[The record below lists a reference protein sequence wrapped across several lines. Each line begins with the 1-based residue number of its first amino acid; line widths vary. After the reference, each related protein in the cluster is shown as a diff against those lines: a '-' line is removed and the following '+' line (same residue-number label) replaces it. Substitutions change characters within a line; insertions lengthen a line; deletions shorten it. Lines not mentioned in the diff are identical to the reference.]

1 MTHTQKNVT
10 RLLNE
15 LNIETYRQ
23 YDEGKKLLLSN
34 TNISVYNTSVPCSSL
49 LSWIDMQSYMKRVD
63 RYLTQISTVDPYEN
77 RQLANK
83 LDKQTLKDYL
93 YSKSVTSTV
102 RSIFTSNMRTIFGL
116 ELEQVNNLFALM
128 YLKSGGGSIE
138 AITYSD
144 EGCAQEKRV
153 KGGTQQITAKLL
165 EKVNEM
171 SKETNSAEV
180 LLNEALLEVIQ
191 DETNETN
198 PVTIITQNTKTGEK
212 HYFKARK
219 VISSIPINQYVH
231 VKFTPELPLH
241 KRNFFRFCQ
250 IGNYIKFAVTYR
262 TPFWRAKGL
271 SGEGTSDGSFI
282 YLNEEKFAQAYHKDI
297 NKISFNK
304 QIPSIGAVAEVFDGT
319 NEEEQPALL
328 GFVAANAAVEWGDQ
342 SEEVRRTEII
352 EGLVKF
358 YGEEA
363 RDYIDF
369 IDKNWNLEPFNG
381 GCPAFNL
388 TSSSLMSDYSRALRE
403 PFYNVHFCGTES
415 ATEWQGYMDGAV
427 ESGERAAHEILYRL
441 FSNDNQVKFDFKK
454 TYYYQKQNSKKNLI
468 ANENKSRSKFSFL
481 KSLFQITGIIGISY
495 LAYSRKELILNLK
508 KMF

>member
-15 LNIETYRQ
+15 LEIETYRQ
-23 YDEGKKLLLSN
+23 YDDGKKMLLSN
-34 TNISVYNTSVPCSSL
+34 NQISVYNTSVPCSSFF
-49 LSWIDMQSYMKRVD
+49 SWLDMQAYMKRVD
-63 RYLTQISTVDPYEN
+63 RYVKKLSTIDPFEN
-77 RQLANK
+77 KKLAEK
-83 LDKQTLKDYL
+83 LDKQNLKDYL
-93 YSKSVTSTV
+93 FSKSVTPTV

-116 ELEQVNNLFALM
+116 ELEQVNNLFGLM
-128 YLKSGGGSIE
+128 YFKSGGGTIE

-153 KGGTQQITAKLL
+153 KGGTQQISKKLL
-165 EKVNEM
+165 ERVFAM
-171 SKETNSAEV
+171 SKENDSAEL
-180 LLNEALLEVIQ
+180 LLNEALCQVIQ
-191 DETNETN
+191 DELDEES
-198 PVTIITQNTKTGEK
+198 PVTIITQNTKSHEK
-212 HYFKARK
+212 HVFKAKR

-231 VKFTPELPLH
+231 VKFTPELPLY

-250 IGNYIKFAVTYR
+250 IGNYIKFVVTYK
-262 TPFWRAKGL
+262 TPFWRSKGL

-282 YLNEEKFAQAYHKDI
+282 YLNEEKFAKAYKKDI
-297 NKISFNK
+297 NKITFNK

-319 NEEEQPALL
+319 NEEEQPALV
-328 GFVAANAAVEWGDQ
+328 GFVAAKAAVEWGDQ

-363 RDYIDF
+363 RDYVDY

-381 GCPAFNL
+381 GCPAFNV
-388 TSSSLMSDYSRALRE
+388 TSSGLMSDFARALRE

-427 ESGERAAHEILYRL
+427 ESGERAAHEVLFRL
-441 FSNDNQVKFDFKK
+441 NDPLVKYDYTK
-454 TYYYQKQNSKKNLI
+454 TFYHQRETTKKNL
-468 ANENKSRSKFSFL
+468 ALVEAKEKKACSWF
-481 KSLFQITGIIGISY
+481 KSLFRLSGFVGITY
-495 LAYSRKELILNLK
+495 LAYAKRDFIFNLK
-508 KMF
+508 KLF